1 MDLVGLE
8 VLDKP
13 VLVNRLVIG
22 HSEVSDERE
31 RRCQDL
37 SLVPVDNEGTVSE
50 RHRANKYREN
60 NGWLS
65 T

>member
-22 HSEVSDERE
+22 HSEVSDEWE

-37 SLVPVDNEGTVSE
+37 TLVPVDNDGDSE
-50 RHRANKYREN
+50 
-60 NGWLS
+60 
-65 T
+65 